1 MSRRKILIGVSIAGH
16 AALFAGVF
24 VSSVWNIEQLDHDS
38 KLRTSLAVIAPPVFE
53 SGSFS
58 LPEQKLVP
66 KRHEPPKVAVKEP
79 RQPRQPKD
87 DLKIEPPPGP
97 DGAGDGK
104 GHGRGPGGG
113 DGPPGGDPC
122 QEPGGCQPLVA
133 PPPPPPELPPPPPP
147 PKPSLV
153 RPEILR
159 GLRVGG
165 ETAIH
170 PPRDV
175 YEQMYR
181 AGDHQVR
188 ASITLCLNERGT
200 VAQVTL
206 TRSTGYRAY
215 DEQLVGAARRW
226 IYNPYTVN
234 GRPVPACGVVTFQ
247 YEMK

>member
-66 KRHEPPKVAVKEP
+66 KRHDPPKVAVKEP

-87 DLKIEPPPGP
+87 DVKIEPAPGP
-97 DGAGDGK
+97 DEPGDGT
-104 GHGRGPGGG
+104 GPGTGHVLG

-122 QEPGGCQPLVA
+122 QEPGGCQPQVA
-133 PPPPPPELPPPPPP
+133 PPPPPPPPPP
-147 PKPSLV
+147 PKPLKPQTV
-153 RPEILR
+153 APQVLT
-159 GLRVGG
+159 GLRTSG
-165 ETAIH
+165 ETAIY
-170 PPRDV
+170 PPNDV
-175 YEQMYR
+175 LQQMHR
-181 AGDHQVR
+181 SGDLKTR
-188 ASITLCLNERGT
+188 ASIKICIGVDGA
-200 VAQVTL
+200 VASVGL
-206 TRSTGYRAY
+206 LRSTRYPAY
-215 DEQLVGAARRW
+215 DEALLAGARRW
-226 IYNPYTVN
+226 IYRPYTVN
-234 GRPVPACGVVTFQ
+234 GRAVPACSVVTFQ